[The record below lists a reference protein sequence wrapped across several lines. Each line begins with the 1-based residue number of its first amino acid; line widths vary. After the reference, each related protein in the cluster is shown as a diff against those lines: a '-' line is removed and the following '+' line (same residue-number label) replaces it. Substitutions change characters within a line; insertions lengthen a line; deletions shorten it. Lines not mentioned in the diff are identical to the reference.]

1 MRLRGLLRPQLLDQP
16 ARRDDLVRVEQEQR
30 EQAALPLPAQIE
42 RPISVQHLERPENP
56 ELHLPSTPCLPA
68 VSDL

>member
-30 EQAALPLPAQIE
+30 EQAALPLPAQIQ
-42 RPISVQHLERPENP
+42 RAITLQHLERPENP

-68 VSDL
+68 VSGL

>member
-30 EQAALPLPAQIE
+30 EQAALPLPAQLQDA
-42 RPISVQHLERPENP
+42 ISLQHLERPENP

-68 VSDL
+68 VSGL

>member
-1 MRLRGLLRPQLLDQP
+1 
-16 ARRDDLVRVEQEQR
+16 VEQEQR

-42 RPISVQHLERPENP
+42 RPISVQHLERPQNP
-56 ELHLPSTPCLPA
+56 ELHRASTPCLPA